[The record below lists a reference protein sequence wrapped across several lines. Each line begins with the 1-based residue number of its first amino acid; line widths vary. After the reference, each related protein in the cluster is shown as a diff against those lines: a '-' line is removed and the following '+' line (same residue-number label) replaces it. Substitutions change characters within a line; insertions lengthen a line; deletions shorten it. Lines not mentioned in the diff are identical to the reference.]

1 MYVSVC
7 TSYLQY
13 IVLKTTTATAATT
26 KPKKNEISF
35 ATTYLAHLQPTF
47 RFYTL
52 LKHQKTQ
59 GFLMSTGG
67 VEEEHWL
74 KMG

>member
-13 IVLKTTTATAATT
+13 IVLKTTTATTTTT

-35 ATTYLAHLQPTF
+35 ATTYLAHFQPTF

-59 GFLMSTGG
+59 GFLMSTEG